1 MTDSL
6 LRRLPRA
13 VRALDDPPGAQGW
26 NHDDLADLR
35 SSPDR
40 AIAAVLVPVVHR
52 PDALSVLLT
61 LRTDDLSQHA
71 GQVSFPGGRMEADDA
86 DVIATALRETREEVG
101 IDSALLQPFGYLDSL
116 ETISG
121 FSVTPVVAW
130 LDPGYLA
137 RPDPREVAQVFE
149 VPLAFFLVPQNL
161 RRVRMEYRGRKREVI
176 EFAREGPRIWGAT
189 AMMLRNLVERL
200 QATE

>member
-26 NHDDLADLR
+26 NHDDLADLL

>member
-26 NHDDLADLR
+26 NHEDLADLL

-40 AIAAVLVPVVHR
+40 AIAAVLVPVVYR
-52 PDALSVLLT
+52 PDALTVLLT

>member
-1 MTDSL
+1 MTESL

-13 VRALDDPPGAQGW
+13 VRALDDPPGARGW
-26 NHDDLADLR
+26 NHEELADLVSSKDR
-35 SSPDR
+35 S
-40 AIAAVLVPVVHR
+40 IAAVLVPVVR
-52 PDALSVLLT
+52 RQDALNVLLT
-61 LRTDDLSQHA
+61 VRTDQLSQHA
-71 GQVSFPGGRMEADDA
+71 GQVSFPGGRMEPDDA
-86 DVIATALRETREEVG
+86 DVVATALRETREEVG
-101 IDSALLQPFGYLDSL
+101 IESALLQPFGYLDSL
-116 ETISG
+116 ETVSG

-130 LDPGYLA
+130 LDARYEA

-149 VPLAFFLVPQNL
+149 VPLEFFLVPQNL

-200 QATE
+200 EATE